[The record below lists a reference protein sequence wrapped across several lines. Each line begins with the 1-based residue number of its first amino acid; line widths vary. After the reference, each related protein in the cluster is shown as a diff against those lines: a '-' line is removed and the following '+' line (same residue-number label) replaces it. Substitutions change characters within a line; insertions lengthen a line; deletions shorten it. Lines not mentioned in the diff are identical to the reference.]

1 MTIVAETLSAPV
13 PLLDQLDVLFICT
26 GNTCRSPMAAALFAA
41 RLAGSSGAASPVH
54 VRSAGLLSDGQPATD
69 HGVKIMAKQGLDT
82 SGHRSTRITPE
93 LLAGTDLVIAMARDH
108 VRKAVVVHP
117 DVWPRIFTLKEI
129 VRRGER
135 LGRSHKGQPLPDWL
149 AGLHRGRR
157 LADLL
162 GHEAAD
168 EVDDPVGR
176 SRRAYARTAAELADL
191 TRRLGVLL
199 ELQSPA

>member
-1 MTIVAETLSAPV
+1 MTIVAETRFTAV
-13 PLLDQLDVLFICT
+13 PMLDALDVLFLCT

-41 RLAGSSGAASPVH
+41 RVAGSSGPLSPVH
-54 VRSAGLLSDGQPATD
+54 VHSAGLLSDGQPATD
-69 HGVKIMAKQGLDT
+69 HGVKIMARQGLDT

-93 LLAGTDLVIAMARDH
+93 LLGGTDLVVAMARDH
-108 VRKAVVVHP
+108 VRKAVVVDP

-135 LGRSHKGQPLPDWL
+135 LGALRKGQPLSEWL

-162 GHEAAD
+162 GHEPAD
-168 EVDDPVGR
+168 DVADPVGR
-176 SRRAYARTAAELADL
+176 SRRAYARTAAELDDL
-191 TRRLGVLL
+191 TRRLVVLL
-199 ELQSPA
+199 GR